1 MKRSIEQWRGMVPEA
16 VVNGSPAQ
24 VIYCIKDAQHE
35 ILELFRE
42 TERWAAVIRDMPD
55 CDIEFSNKKSFTA
68 WRDWKTKYADLI
80 ANATNPQPKEN

>member
-1 MKRSIEQWRGMVPEA
+1 MKRSIEQWRDW
-16 VVNGSPAQ
+16 
-24 VIYCIKDAQHE
+24 KTK
-35 ILELFRE
+35 LELFRE
-42 TERWAAVIRDMPD
+42 NERWAAVIRDMPD